1 MINKQN
7 LWFLTLFS
15 LILVLSV
22 YYITM
27 PNDLLIASNSTTEE
41 KENETTEENTD
52 NDETDTLS
60 DVSEVDSL
68 TALRVNLDEER
79 DKEKTELK
87 ATMTKEEA
95 TVEEKNNAYEQLK
108 NLAVIEGE
116 EEKLEKL
123 IKDTYKI
130 NSFVKIDNETIIIVA
145 AKKDHDVSLA
155 NNIMR
160 TVQGEFDTKKTITVK
175 FEGN

>member
-27 PNDLLIASNSTTEE
+27 PNDLLIASNNAES
-41 KENETTEENTD
+41 KENIDTKD
-52 NDETDTLS
+52 NDTEGETDKET
-60 DVSEVDSL
+60 VEEVDNL

-87 ATMTKEEA
+87 TTMTNEDA
-95 TVEEKNNAYEQLK
+95 TTDEKNNAYEQLK
-108 NLAVIEGE
+108 YLSVIEGE

-123 IKDTYKI
+123 IKKEYNLNSLLDNGVFLNIHNIYLICVDAFIIFSLINLAERKI
-130 NSFVKIDNETIIIVA
+130 EEVFSN
-145 AKKDHDVSLA
+145 
-155 NNIMR
+155 
-160 TVQGEFDTKKTITVK
+160 
-175 FEGN
+175 

>member
-27 PNDLLIASNSTTEE
+27 PNDLLIASSSTETKE
-41 KENETTEENTD
+41 KAKKEDTSSD
-52 NDETDTLS
+52 DEKTI
-60 DVSEVDSL
+60 SEVDEADSL
-68 TALRVNLDEER
+68 TALRVSLDEER
-79 DKEKTELK
+79 DKEKEELK
-87 ATMTKEEA
+87 TTMTKEDA
-95 TVEEKNNAYEQLK
+95 TTDEKNNAYEQLK
-108 NLAVIEGE
+108 YLSVIEGE

-123 IKDTYKI
+123 IKEKHKLD
-130 NSFVKIDNETIIIVA
+130 SFVKIDNNTITVVA
-145 AKKDHDVSLA
+145 AKKKHDVTLA

-160 TVQGEFDTKKTITVK
+160 TIQGEYDTKKTITVK